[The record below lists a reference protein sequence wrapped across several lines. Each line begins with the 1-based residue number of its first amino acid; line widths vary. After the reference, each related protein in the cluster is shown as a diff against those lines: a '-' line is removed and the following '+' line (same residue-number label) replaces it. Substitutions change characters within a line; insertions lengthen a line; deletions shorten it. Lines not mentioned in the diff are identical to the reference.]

1 MQPGGKGEAVIITR
15 APFRISFGGG
25 GSDIPVYYRQRRG
38 AVLSATIN
46 NYVYI
51 AIHPYFNYRQTQLK
65 YSKSELVDDVA
76 DIRHPLFREALLDV
90 IPAGGVE
97 VVSTADIPSGTG
109 LGSSSTFTVALY
121 YALYTYI
128 EKFCTK
134 EELAQKACELEIMKL
149 GEPIGKQDQYAAAFG
164 GLTFYEFNPDETV
177 QVTPVVLGYETL
189 AKLEQ
194 SLLIFYLG
202 DQRDTN
208 TILQDQVKQVRA
220 NEQKREAQTK
230 IVDLAYKMREC
241 LVCDDLE
248 SFAAAMDESWMLKRS
263 LSARITNS
271 YIDKYYERAREY
283 GARGGKLLG
292 AGGGGFLLM
301 FCPPED
307 QDSLR
312 KALFD
317 LHELPFRFDWGGA
330 QIVHV
335 GERHKRQG
343 FFTRRKAHEKKDAPA
358 NQ

>member
-1 MQPGGKGEAVIITR
+1 VIITR

-25 GSDIPVYYRQRRG
+25 GSDIPVYYRHKRG

-65 YSKSELVDDVA
+65 YSKAELVDEVGE
-76 DIRHPLFREALLDV
+76 IKHPLFREALREVLPD
-90 IPAGGVE
+90 GGVE
-97 VVSTADIPSGTG
+97 IVSTADIPSGTG

-121 YALYTYI
+121 YALYTYK
-128 EKFCTK
+128 EQFCTK
-134 EELAQKACELEIMKL
+134 EELARKACELEITRL

-177 QVTPVVLGYETL
+177 QVTPVVLHHETL
-189 AKLEQ
+189 MELEK

-202 DQRDTN
+202 DQRDTK
-208 TILQDQVKQVRA
+208 TILEDQVKQVGGD
-220 NEQKREAQTK
+220 EHKRDAQSK

-241 LVCDDLE
+241 LVAGDLNA
-248 SFAAAMDESWMLKRS
+248 FASALDESWMLKRG

-271 YIDKYYERAREY
+271 YIDKYYERGREY
-283 GARGGKLLG
+283 GALGGKLLG

-343 FFTRRKAHEKKDAPA
+343 FFTRRKMHAKKDAPA